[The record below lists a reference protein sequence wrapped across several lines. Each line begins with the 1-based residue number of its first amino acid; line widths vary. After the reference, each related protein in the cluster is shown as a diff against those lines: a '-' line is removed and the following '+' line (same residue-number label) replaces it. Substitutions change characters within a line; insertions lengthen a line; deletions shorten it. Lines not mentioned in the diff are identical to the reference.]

1 MKHRNI
7 KATNIG
13 YVHKVKKM
21 QIVIRLSVLSNTY
34 NNVLCQE
41 KGQIE
46 SVKKWINYIM

>member
-21 QIVIRLSVLSNTY
+21 QILTLSVLSNTY

-46 SVKKWINYIM
+46 SVKK